1 MDFNKVKKAFP
12 NAVVNKT
19 STANTLI
26 NFLELPSDVKSWL
39 LQKFT
44 NEDGKLNAYGIS
56 EYVKTM
62 RLRTEE
68 CLKHVILQRD
78 RLNF

>member
-56 EYVKTM
+56 ECKNNEIENRRMEHKTS
-62 RLRTEE
+62 
-68 CLKHVILQRD
+68 
-78 RLNF
+78 